1 MVSTILLPALG
12 IYTATNID
20 DLILLALLFARGAQQ
35 PGSTWRIVL
44 GHYLGM
50 LLILAMSVIIALGA
64 GFYLPL
70 QIIPLFGLVPIG
82 MGLWVIWR
90 HRRGGDHDEQAHLGE
105 RKVGVW
111 TALVLT
117 VAHGGNNMGV
127 YIPVFLRGELT
138 TMLTYCVIFLLL
150 AGGALALA
158 RFISQRSG
166 VADFFTRWDHIVYPA
181 VLIGVGVWILV
192 EGWLL

>member
-138 TMLTYCVIFLLL
+138 TMLIYCVIFLLL

-158 RFISQRSG
+158 RFISHRRSA
-166 VADFFTRWDHIVYPA
+166 ADFFTRWDHIVYPA

-192 EGWLL
+192 EEWLL